1 MRHAQSKLKS
11 ITQTTHSP
19 STQNAACLRRGGDG
33 ALAHRARPVS
43 TFCKEGWFLSSL
55 RQCVRRIAVAALTLV
70 LASVPLLSSANAQS
84 KLEAQFTASIAG
96 IPLGR
101 GVWTIDVT
109 GDHYTA
115 SASGKTVGLVQMFSS
130 GQGSVAASGT
140 VNGGKPVSATY
151 AANVVT
157 EKKTDQ
163 VQMALNAG
171 AVKDYSA
178 LPVWPPTPDRVPVTE
193 AHRRGVVDP
202 MSAALMPVSGTG
214 DPVKPE
220 ACNRTLAIFDGRGRF
235 DLTLS
240 YKRMERVKTDKG
252 YQGPVVVC
260 MVRYR
265 PIAGHRPNRWAIKF
279 LTETRDIEVAMAPIG
294 PTRVLAPYRVSIPT
308 SLGTALLEATQFVA
322 VPNAARATPASTSAR
337 TF

>member
-1 MRHAQSKLKS
+1 VSR
-11 ITQTTHSP
+11 
-19 STQNAACLRRGGDG
+19 
-33 ALAHRARPVS
+33 LAYRAKQVS

-55 RQCVRRIAVAALTLV
+55 RRNARRKIAIAVTLV
-70 LASVPLLSSANAQS
+70 LASVALPASANAQS
-84 KLEAQFTASIAG
+84 KLEAQYTASIAG

-109 GDHYTA
+109 GDHYAA
-115 SASGKTVGLVQMFSS
+115 SANGKTVGLVQMISS
-130 GQGSVAASGT
+130 GQGSVAATGT
-140 VNGGKPVSATY
+140 VNGGKPVSANY

-163 VQMALNAG
+163 VQIALNAG

-178 LPVWPPTPDRVPVTE
+178 QPVWPFAHDRVPVTE

-202 MSAALMPVSGTG
+202 MSAALMPVAGIG

-252 YQGPVVVC
+252 YEGPVVVC

-265 PIAGHRPNRWAIKF
+265 PVAGHRPNRWAIRF

-294 PTRVLAPYRVSIPT
+294 QTRVLAPYRVSIPT
-308 SLGTALLEATQFVA
+308 SLGTAVVEATQFVA
-322 VPNAARATPASTSAR
+322 VPHGPRATPASTSAK